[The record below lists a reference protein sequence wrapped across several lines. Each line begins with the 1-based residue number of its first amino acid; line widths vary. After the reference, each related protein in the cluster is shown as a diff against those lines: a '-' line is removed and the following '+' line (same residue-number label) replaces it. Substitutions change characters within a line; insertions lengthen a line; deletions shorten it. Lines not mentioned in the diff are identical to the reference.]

1 MIYWFQLSDWI
12 GPIVLNMARVLPD
25 IVSVVITFLVVLF
38 SFGIGV
44 FYFVLPPTTNPHV
57 PRPPCCCHGDFQQMN
72 TTIHPHK
79 IYFLTKN
86 YSEWSKYLGKVL
98 ENMVWTILNPGPR
111 DFKDVSGKVFEDF
124 EVLFAVYQGIIVVI
138 LLNLLIVMMNTT
150 VQKLQDK
157 KHLYWKFARTSI
169 WLEFMKDGV
178 VLPPPFL
185 LLSLALTVILRV
197 IGWMIKAAWWVSRK
211 WSGQSVN
218 GVLDL
223 VKGKANID
231 SKSTKKSCKID
242 PIEAERRKKHA
253 KLMERLINSFRNE
266 EKVDD
271 ESQAPSIQRKIAD
284 SLDGKVEP
292 TKLQF
297 SNMKDFETI
306 A

>member
-1 MIYWFQLSDWI
+1 MIYWFQLSGRI

-25 IVSVVITFLVVLF
+25 IITVVITFLVVLF

-44 FYFVLPPTTNPHV
+44 FYFVISPSND
-57 PRPPCCCHGDFQQMN
+57 GDVQQMN
-72 TTIHPHK
+72 ATIHHHK
-79 IYFLTKN
+79 IYFLRNIEQN
-86 YSEWSKYLGKVL
+86 YPNYTQWSVVFGKVL
-98 ENMVWTILNPGPR
+98 ENMAWTILNPGPS
-111 DFKDVSGKVFEDF
+111 DFTDISGRTVEI
-124 EVLFAVYQGIIVVI
+124 LFAVYQCIIVVI

-150 VQKLQDK
+150 VQRLQDK

-185 LLSLALTVILRV
+185 LLSLTLTVVLRI
-197 IGWMIKAAWWVSRK
+197 IGGMIKAAWWISRK

-223 VKGKANID
+223 VKGKANVD

-242 PIEAERRKKHA
+242 PIEAKRRKKHE
-253 KLMERLINSFRNE
+253 KLMETLINRFMNE

-271 ESQAPSIQRKIAD
+271 ESQASSTHRKIVD
-284 SLDGKVEP
+284 SINGKVEP
-292 TKLQF
+292 TKLKF
-297 SNMKDFETI
+297 SNLKDFETI

>member
-1 MIYWFQLSDWI
+1 M
-12 GPIVLNMARVLPD
+12 LNMARVLPD
-25 IVSVVITFLVVLF
+25 IITVVITFLVVLF

-44 FYFVLPPTTNPHV
+44 FYFVISSS
-57 PRPPCCCHGDFQQMN
+57 RDGDIPQMN
-72 TTIHPHK
+72 TSTNPTNIN
-79 IYFLTKN
+79 FLKN
-86 YSEWSKYLGKVL
+86 LGHQYPNYTEWSTIFGKVI
-98 ENMVWTILNPGPR
+98 ENMAWTILNPGPS
-111 DFKDVSGKVFEDF
+111 DFSDISGKTVEL
-124 EVLFAVYQGIIVVI
+124 LFAVYQAIIVVI

-150 VQKLQDK
+150 VQRLQDK

-185 LLSLALTVILRV
+185 LLSLTLTVILRV
-197 IGWMIKAAWWVSRK
+197 IGGMIKAAWWVSRK